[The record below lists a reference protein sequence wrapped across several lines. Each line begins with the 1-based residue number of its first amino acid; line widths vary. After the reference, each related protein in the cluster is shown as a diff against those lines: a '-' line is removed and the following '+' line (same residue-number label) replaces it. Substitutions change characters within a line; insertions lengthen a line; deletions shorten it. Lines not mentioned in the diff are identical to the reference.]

1 MANTNIIKT
10 KLIRGEYWDIVEV
23 QGVEGVNYTIINTKQ
38 KEQDKSGTTEPV
50 SIRTFKSAD
59 EAVAFMDEIIDFG
72 DIVEIELNDG
82 QKLEGTFVRCA
93 GVECGFDYNGQMIC
107 IENGFGIVGKIKD
120 KDDTDADWTIKP
132 EQCKN
137 IKKLKSK

>member
-1 MANTNIIKT
+1 MADTNIIKT

-23 QGVEGVNYTIINTKQ
+23 QSADGLNYTIINTRQ
-38 KEQDKSGTTEPV
+38 KEQDRSGTTEPV

-59 EAVAFMDEIIDFG
+59 DALAFMDEIIDFG
-72 DIVEIELNDG
+72 DIVEVELNDG

-93 GVECGFDYNGQMIC
+93 GVECGFDYNGQTMC
-107 IENGFGIVGKIKD
+107 IENGFGIIGKLKD
-120 KDDTDADWTIKP
+120 KDETVADWTIKP

-137 IKKLKSK
+137 IKKVKAK